1 MASSLSVGILSHVCG
16 TALFAYTL
24 YHHLQIQAPSHRVYG
39 GKFKFLTFLNVLV
52 QLAYFTIAVMAD
64 ILTLIKGQ
72 DNRLIKLRDVLF
84 ASLAFP
90 LSAFVAAIFW
100 GIYMVDRN
108 LIFPKQLDKII
119 PPWLNHLL
127 HTWCAVAVIMEGAF
141 IKHKYPRNR
150 VGLGLLLSF
159 GVAYLLWISWVAH
172 VAGFWVY
179 PVLRVM
185 PLSGKIA
192 FFVFGGCVLV
202 LFYFF
207 GKWKTRFI
215 WGASEEQGM
224 NIKSKKPTGGGKK
237 KVQKAE

>member
-1 MASSLSVGILSHVCG
+1 MRDLLAIEKQQTNMASSLSVGILSHVCG

-52 QLAYFTIAVMAD
+52 QLAYFSIAVMAD

-108 LIFPKQLDKII
+108 LIFPKQMDKII

-127 HTWCAVAVIMEGAF
+127 V
-141 IKHKYPRNR
+141 
-150 VGLGLLLSF
+150 S
-159 GVAYLLWISWVAH
+159 
-172 VAGFWVY
+172 
-179 PVLRVM
+179 
-185 PLSGKIA
+185 
-192 FFVFGGCVLV
+192 
-202 LFYFF
+202 
-207 GKWKTRFI
+207 
-215 WGASEEQGM
+215 
-224 NIKSKKPTGGGKK
+224 
-237 KVQKAE
+237 